1 MAAALVQGSAARW
14 DAQRRADAKRA
25 VQQASSNWKQLQ
37 QDQQHLDMELYA
49 AGQQQQRR
57 QQQQAQ
63 RQQQ

>member
-1 MAAALVQGSAARW
+1 
-14 DAQRRADAKRA
+14 

-37 QDQQHLDMELYA
+37 QDQQHLDMELHA